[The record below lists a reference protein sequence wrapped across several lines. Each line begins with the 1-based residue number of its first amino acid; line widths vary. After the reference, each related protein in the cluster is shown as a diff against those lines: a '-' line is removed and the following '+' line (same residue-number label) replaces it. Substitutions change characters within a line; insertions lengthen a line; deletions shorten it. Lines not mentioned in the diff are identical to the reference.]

1 MRAVKLGYSHIFL
14 MTILGYQT
22 TTEHKL
28 YNILK
33 YRYMLTPR
41 KLAVG
46 QANIA
51 AKEPGSSLRSICP
64 APTDGC
70 QAPEEQISWL
80 GGSHVCSLQLVIHII
95 HHNPTSQMDYDGL

>member
-1 MRAVKLGYSHIFL
+1 
-14 MTILGYQT
+14 
-22 TTEHKL
+22 
-28 YNILK
+28 
-33 YRYMLTPR
+33 MLNPR
-41 KLAVG
+41 NLAVG

-95 HHNPTSQMDYDGL
+95 HHNPTSQMDYDGLWINLHNIKSIIHNNPQISINLLNIGQIAMEK